1 MSEAGVNADAT
12 ASKPRAS
19 VGRSSAILAS
29 GTLVSRILGFVSAL
43 VLAQTL
49 GTVGAGANTFALANQ
64 LPNNIYAIIAGGL
77 LSAVLVPQIV
87 RASLHDDGG
96 QRYINKL
103 LTLGILV
110 FVGAAVLATLAAP
123 ALVAL
128 YAQQGDGAARGFSST
143 EMALATAFAYWCL
156 PQVLFYALYSLL
168 GEVLN
173 ARHVFGPFTW
183 APVVN
188 NIVAIGGMIAFI
200 ALFGADPAHR
210 DAATWTPMMVAVLGG
225 SATLGIALQ
234 ALVLLLFWRRAG
246 LLFRPDFRWR
256 GVGLGTA
263 AQAAAWIFAMIVV
276 TQLAGIVQANV
287 ASLASGTEASLA
299 VLRFSWLIFML
310 PHSIIAVSI
319 ATAYFTRMSG
329 HARDNNIAG
338 VRSDLSA
345 SQRSIGMFMV
355 FSTTGLLV
363 LAYPFSA
370 IFAKQFADIESMA
383 LVLIAYLCGLVP
395 FSVLFVLQRT
405 FYALEDTRTP
415 FFLQLVQSGLFVVG
429 ALTVSLWPSSSIA
442 WGIAAVTSVAGTAQA
457 IVAGIVLRRRL
468 GRIDGRRIARSFLVF
483 FVAALPSSALG
494 LVVLWALGGLTAE
507 GFALSGPFA
516 AAISMGAIGVAMALV
531 YFGVLGVSKNAEFA
545 AFTAPIISRLRPGA
559 RNT

>member
-1 MSEAGVNADAT
+1 V
-12 ASKPRAS
+12 S
-19 VGRSSAILAS
+19 VGRSGAILAS
-29 GTLVSRILGFVSAL
+29 GTFVSRILGFVSAL
-43 VLAQTL
+43 VLAHTL
-49 GTVGAGANTFALANQ
+49 GTVGSGANTFALANQ

-87 RASLHDDGG
+87 RAALHDDGG

-110 FVGAAVLATLAAP
+110 FVAAAVIATLAAP
-123 ALVAL
+123 ALVSI
-128 YAQQGDGAARGFSST
+128 YAQQSTGSGRGFSAE

-188 NIVAIGGMIAFI
+188 NIVAIVGMVVFI

-210 DAATWTPMMVAVLGG
+210 EASTWTPTMVAVLGG
-225 SATLGIALQ
+225 SATLGIAIQ

-246 LLFRPDFRWR
+246 LVFRPDFRWR

-263 AQAAAWIFAMIVV
+263 GKAAAWVFAMIVV

-329 HARDNNIAG
+329 HARDKNFAG

-355 FSTTGLLV
+355 FSTAGLLV

-370 IFAKQFADIESMA
+370 IFTRAFVDIQSMA
-383 LVLIAYLCGLVP
+383 VVLIAYLCGLVP
-395 FSVLFVLQRT
+395 FSILFVLQRT
-405 FYALEDTRTP
+405 FYSLEDTRTP
-415 FFLQLVQSGLFVVG
+415 FLLQLVQSGLFVAG
-429 ALTVSLWPSSSIA
+429 ALGVALWPSSSIGF
-442 WGIAAVTSVAGTAQA
+442 GIAAVTSVAGTAQA

-468 GRIDGRRIARSFLVF
+468 GAIDGKRIARSFLIF
-483 FVAALPSSALG
+483 FAAAVPSTVAG
-494 LVVLWALGGLTAE
+494 VGVLWSLGGTVAG
-507 GFALSGPFA
+507 GFALSGPLQA
-516 AAISMGAIGVAMALV
+516 AASMAVIGGVMALV
-531 YFGVLGVSKNAEFA
+531 YFVILWLSKNQE
-545 AFTAPIISRLRPGA
+545 FTAFASPVISRLRPA
-559 RNT
+559 SRNS

>member
-1 MSEAGVNADAT
+1 
-12 ASKPRAS
+12 
-19 VGRSSAILAS
+19 LAS

-43 VLAQTL
+43 VLAHTL

-87 RASLHDDGG
+87 RASLHEDGG

-103 LTLGILV
+103 LTLGVLV
-110 FVGAAVLATLAAP
+110 FFAVAVLATIAAP

-128 YAQQGDGAARGFSST
+128 YAQQGGDSSRGFNAE
-143 EMALATAFAYWCL
+143 EMALATTFAYWCL

-188 NIVAIGGMIAFI
+188 NVVAIAGMVVFI
-200 ALFGADPAHR
+200 ALFGADPSHR
-210 DAATWTPMMVAVLGG
+210 DAVTWNPLMVALLGG
-225 SATLGIALQ
+225 SATLGIAIQ

-246 LLFRPDFRWR
+246 LVFRPDFRWR
-256 GVGLGTA
+256 GVGLGSA
-263 AQAAAWIFAMIVV
+263 GRAAAWIFGMIVV
-276 TQLAGIVQANV
+276 TQLAGIVQSNV
-287 ASLASGTEASLA
+287 ASLASGSEASLA

-319 ATAYFTRMSG
+319 ATAFFTRMSG
-329 HARDNNIAG
+329 HARDKNLDG
-338 VRSDLSA
+338 VRADLSA

-370 IFAKQFADIESMA
+370 IFARSFSDIAGMGV
-383 LVLIAYLCGLVP
+383 VLGAYLIGLVP
-395 FSVLFVLQRT
+395 FSLLFVVQRT
-405 FYALEDTRTP
+405 FYSLEDTRTP
-415 FFLQLVQSGLFVVG
+415 FFLQLVQSALFVVG
-429 ALTVSLWPSSSIA
+429 ALGVSLLQSSSIA
-442 WGIAAVTSVAGTAQA
+442 FGIAAVTSIAGIAQATVAGA
-457 IVAGIVLRRRL
+457 VLRRRL
-468 GRIDGRRIARSFLVF
+468 GRIDGRRTARSFGVF
-483 FVAALPSSALG
+483 FAAALPSSGVGMLM
-494 LVVLWALGGLTAE
+494 VWALGGFHA
-507 GFALSGPFA
+507 GGYAVSGPFQ
-516 AAISMGAIGVAMALV
+516 AAIAMALTGTSMAVV
-531 YFGVLGVSKNAEFA
+531 YFGILWLAKNAEFI
-545 AFTAPIISRLRPGA
+545 AFATPVISRLNSAG
-559 RNT
+559 RNS

>member
-1 MSEAGVNADAT
+1 VSE
-12 ASKPRAS
+12 AS

-29 GTLVSRILGFVSAL
+29 GTFVSRILGFVSAL
-43 VLAQTL
+43 ILAHTL

-103 LTLGILV
+103 LTLGILI
-110 FVGAAVLATLAAP
+110 FAAAAVLATLAAP

-128 YAQQGDGAARGFSST
+128 YAQQGGGSARGFSSD

-188 NIVAIGGMIAFI
+188 NIAAIIGMVVFI
-200 ALFGADPAHR
+200 ALFGSDPAHR
-210 DAATWTPMMVAVLGG
+210 DAGTWTPTMVAILGG
-225 SATLGIALQ
+225 SATLGIAIQ

-246 LLFRPDFRWR
+246 LVFRPDFRWR
-256 GVGLGTA
+256 GVGLGA
-263 AQAAAWIFAMIVV
+263 AGKAASWIFGMIIV

-310 PHSIIAVSI
+310 PHSIIAVSV

-329 HARDNNIAG
+329 HARDNNLAG
-338 VRSDLSA
+338 VRADLSS

-355 FSTTGLLV
+355 FSTAGLLV
-363 LAYPFSA
+363 LAFPFSA
-370 IFAKQFADIESMA
+370 IFARDFSDIQSMG

-395 FSVLFVLQRT
+395 FSMLFVIQRT
-405 FYALEDTRTP
+405 FYSLEDTRTP
-415 FFLQLVQSGLFVVG
+415 FLLQLVQSGLFVIG
-429 ALTVSLWPSSSIA
+429 ALGVSLAPGA
-442 WGIAAVTSVAGTAQA
+442 WIGFGIAAVTSIAGIAQALVAGF
-457 IVAGIVLRRRL
+457 VLRRRL
-468 GRIDGRRIARSFLVF
+468 GQIDGNNIASSFGV
-483 FVAALPSSALG
+483 FVAAAIPSA
-494 LVVLWALGGLTAE
+494 
-507 GFALSGPFA
+507 
-516 AAISMGAIGVAMALV
+516 AIGVLLLWILGGVVDGGFAVSGPTQAAVSMLLIGTTMAVV
-531 YFGVLGVSKNAEFA
+531 YFGILGITKNAEFR
-545 AFTAPIISRLRPGA
+545 AFSAPVISRLRPVR
-559 RNT
+559 RNS

>member
-1 MSEAGVNADAT
+1 
-12 ASKPRAS
+12 
-19 VGRSSAILAS
+19 LAS

-87 RASLHDDGG
+87 RAALHADGG

-110 FVGAAVLATLAAP
+110 FVVAGVVATLAAP

-128 YAQQGDGAARGFSST
+128 YAQQGGGSGRGFSPE

-173 ARHVFGPFTW
+173 ARHIFGPFTW
-183 APVVN
+183 APVAN
-188 NIVAIGGMIAFI
+188 NIIAIAGMVVFI
-200 ALFGADPAHR
+200 ALFGADPLHR
-210 DAATWTPMMVAVLGG
+210 DAHTWTPTMVAVLGG
-225 SATLGIALQ
+225 SATLGIAVQ

-246 LLFRPDFRWR
+246 LFFRPDFRWR

-263 AQAAAWIFAMIVV
+263 GKAAAWIFGMIVV

-287 ASLASGTEASLA
+287 ASLASGSEASLA
-299 VLRFSWLIFML
+299 VLRFAWLIFML

-329 HARDNNIAG
+329 HARDNNLDG
-338 VRSDLSA
+338 VRADLSA
-345 SQRSIGMFMV
+345 SLRTIGMLMV
-355 FSTTGLLV
+355 FSASGLIV

-370 IFAKQFADIESMA
+370 FFARDFADIQSMA
-383 LVLIAYLCGLVP
+383 IVLIAYLCGLVP
-395 FSVLFVLQRT
+395 FSILFVVQRT
-405 FYALEDTRTP
+405 FYSLEDTRTP
-415 FFLQLVQSGLFVVG
+415 FFLQLVQSGLFVIG
-429 ALTVSLWPSSSIA
+429 AIAVSLAPTSVIGV
-442 WGIAAVTSVAGTAQA
+442 GIAAVTSVAGTAQA
-457 IVAGIVLRRRL
+457 IVAVIVLRRRL
-468 GRIDGRRIARSFLVF
+468 RGLGGWHIGRSFLNF
-483 FVAALPSSALG
+483 SVASVPS
-494 LVVLWALGGLTAE
+494 VL
-507 GFALSGPFA
+507 
-516 AAISMGAIGVAMALV
+516 IGVALLWLFGGTSAGGFAVSGPLPAALGMV
-531 YFGVLGVSKNAEFA
+531 VIGSAMGLAYFGTLAVLRNAEFLAFA
-545 AFTAPIISRLRPGA
+545 APVISRLRSA
-559 RNT
+559 RRNR